1 VANTFD
7 GGAGENY
14 EDGAAGADT
23 LIGGASGD
31 VLRTRG
37 SAEGDTVTCGP
48 GPDFVVAK
56 PTDTIAADCDRADLG
71 VNQKPKL
78 RDSAVVAPVR
88 GVLQMSPAGIARRVP
103 LQDKVVLPLSS
114 IVDTVAGAV
123 RVTSSATAR
132 KVQTVALDSGAFDI
146 TQSAAKLAVT
156 QFALV
161 GGDFAICPAA
171 PGGTTGATAAAA
183 PKTVRTLWAN
193 GKGKFRTKGRYATAA
208 IRGTRWQTVDRCD
221 GTLVRVTAG
230 AVTVRDLV
238 KKTTVVVKA
247 GHSYLAKAR

>member
-1 VANTFD
+1 FD

-37 SAEGDTVTCGP
+37 SADGDIVNCGP
-48 GPDFVVAK
+48 GPDFVIAK
-56 PTDTIAADCDRADLG
+56 PADSIAPDCDRADRG
-71 VNQKPKL
+71 INQKPKL

-88 GVLQMSPAGIARRVP
+88 GTLQMSPTGIVRRVP

-123 RVTSSATAR
+123 KVTSSATTR
-132 KVQTVALDSGAFDI
+132 KIQTVALDSGVFDI
-146 TQSAAKLAVT
+146 RQTAAKLAVT
-156 QFALV
+156 QFSLL
-161 GGDFAICPAA
+161 GGDFSVCPAA
-171 PGGTTGATAAAA
+171 ARGTTSAIAAAK
-183 PKTVRTLWAN
+183 PKTVRSLWAN
-193 GKGKFRTKGRYATAA
+193 GKGQFRTKGRYATAA

-238 KKTTVVVKA
+238 RKKSVVVKA